1 MRFQLNDTGAPVVC
15 CLRSLTLQRIR
26 KRNMTGAD
34 VVCREIFSR
43 TRRVQR
49 HRRRC
54 ARVIRVND
62 TIGHWGGGA
71 GHWEGVR
78 GIGEGVRGIGKG
90 WGVSD
95 EIVRPFVASFCCS
108 SFLRS
113 FICSHSIVPLRPF
126 SWVSF

>member
-54 ARVIRVND
+54 ARIIRVND
-62 TIGHWGGGA
+62 PIGHWGGGA
-71 GHWEGVR
+71 GHWEGGAGHWEGG
-78 GIGEGVRGIGKG
+78 GIGKGVRGIRKEC
-90 WGVSD
+90 GVLG
-95 EIVRPFVASFCCS
+95 RGFGALGRGGGCQT
-108 SFLRS
+108 R
-113 FICSHSIVPLRPF
+113 
-126 SWVSF
+126 

>member
-1 MRFQLNDTGAPVVC
+1 
-15 CLRSLTLQRIR
+15 
-26 KRNMTGAD
+26 MTGAD

-71 GHWEGVR
+71 GHWEGGAGHWELGAGHWEGVR
-78 GIGEGVRGIGKG
+78 GIGEGFGALGRGGGVRRD
-90 WGVSD
+90 SSS
-95 EIVRPFVASFCCS
+95 VRC
-108 SFLRS
+108 
-113 FICSHSIVPLRPF
+113 
-126 SWVSF
+126 